1 MVICSEE
8 CKKDVPVVL
17 IDMHN
22 CSLESRIKMNLEARV
37 VDRVAEGNKPVEKKK
52 PAERK
57 RKAASSEPK
66 ANKTDFGSSWKGFK
80 GGPRVGSETSDSS
93 SVANGFSAAVATVVR
108 APPKDFK
115 VVREEW
121 AAIRIQTASR
131 A

>member
-1 MVICSEE
+1 MAICSEE

-22 CSLESRIKMNLEARV
+22 CSLESRIKMNLV

-66 ANKTDFGSSWKGFK
+66 ANKMDFGSSW
-80 GGPRVGSETSDSS
+80 RVLKVGRERDQRLPISS
-93 SVANGFSAAVATVVR
+93 SVADAFSAAVAIVVR